1 MAAVVRRALVYG
13 GCGALGATCV
23 RFLRSKGWV
32 ASGVSTTLEDHK
44 LDALLCVAG
53 GWAGGNAKAKALSKS
68 TDLMLKQSIWT
79 STIAASVASRHLKDG
94 GLLQL
99 TGAQAALSGTPGML
113 GYGLAKAAVH
123 QLTRSLASEKSGLP
137 EGVTVLAVLPVTL
150 DTPTNRKFMP
160 DADFGSWTP
169 LEFVAESS
177 GGGELHSRSLLPLR
191 GNTKPRMHNMPTP
204 NRPTAYS
211 STSSSSDCFAEDS
224 TPVGSRGRPSDYGQ
238 SHPVHHNLGQDRA
251 CSCSA
256 LITIPQSLVVEQGAH
271 VFHLPQDFDL
281 SMPIRAVFHQWVKTT
296 QKGYS

>member
-1 MAAVVRRALVYG
+1 MSTRKSTFVVD
-13 GCGALGATCV
+13 
-23 RFLRSKGWV
+23 RSYSHLLQSTYPSKAPHLTMWVLSVDLDVSDVADASVVIKSNDSFTAQADEV

-169 LEFVAESS
+169 LEFVAEILHQWAV
-177 GGGELHSRSLLPLR
+177 GE
-191 GNTKPRMHNMPTP
+191 G
-204 NRPTAYS
+204 RPTTGS
-211 STSSSSDCFAEDS
+211 LIQFITTSGKTE
-224 TPVGSRGRPSDYGQ
+224 
-238 SHPVHHNLGQDRA
+238 
-251 CSCSA
+251 
-256 LITIPQSLVVEQGAH
+256 LVPAQ
-271 VFHLPQDFDL
+271 L
-281 SMPIRAVFHQWVKTT
+281 
-296 QKGYS
+296 